1 MPSSLIHLCIAEKV
15 INKIPVNKD
24 EFFYGNILPDYL
36 AVKDYKKK
44 AKLHFYE
51 KIIVNDITKDNVNI
65 QSFLNTYKDELKD
78 SVSLGIYSHFIADN
92 MWIEN
97 FIKLHLIKQD
107 EKIYIKTKRGLIR
120 NNRITVYNDYDR
132 MANWIVNKYNLSKD
146 FIKDVNYNGFFSNI
160 YDLPKDDIYNK
171 MDEYMSKVRLEEM
184 EVFTKE
190 EIDEFINKASIEVEK
205 RLRQIEI
212 KE

>member
-1 MPSSLIHLCIAEKV
+1 MPSSLIHLCIAKKIV
-15 INKIPVNKD
+15 NKIPVNKD

-51 KIIVNDITKDNVNI
+51 KTIVNDIIKDNVNI
-65 QSFLNTYKDELKD
+65 QNFLNTYGDKLKD

-97 FIKLHLIKQD
+97 FIKLHLIKKD

-120 NNRITVYNDYDR
+120 NNRITVYKDYDR
-132 MANWIVNKYNLSKD
+132 MANWIVNKYNLSQE
-146 FIKDVNYNGFFSNI
+146 FIKNIKYNGFFSDI
-160 YDLPKDDIYNK
+160 YDLPKEDIYNK
-171 MDEYMSKVRLEEM
+171 MNEYMSKVRLEEM
-184 EVFTKE
+184 EIFTKE
-190 EIDEFINKASIEVEK
+190 EIDEFISKTSVEVEK
-205 RLRQIEI
+205 RLKQVM
-212 KE
+212 

>member
-1 MPSSLIHLCIAEKV
+1 MPSSLIHLCIAKKIV
-15 INKIPVNKD
+15 NKIPVNKD

-51 KIIVNDITKDNVNI
+51 KTIVNDIIKDNVNI
-65 QSFLNTYKDELKD
+65 QNFLNTYGDKLKD

-120 NNRITVYNDYDR
+120 NNRITVYKDYDR
-132 MANWIVNKYNLSKD
+132 MANWIVNKYNLSQE
-146 FIKDVNYNGFFSNI
+146 FIKNVRYNGFFSDI
-160 YDLPKDDIYNK
+160 YDLPKEDIYNK
-171 MDEYMSKVRLEEM
+171 MNEYMSKVRLEEM
-184 EVFTKE
+184 EIFTKE
-190 EIDEFINKASIEVEK
+190 EIDEFISKTSVEVEK
-205 RLRQIEI
+205 RLKQVM
-212 KE
+212 